1 MKHLARLRPSPA
13 MVVACLALT
22 VALGGTSY
30 AAIKLPK
37 NSVGTK
43 QLKRNAV
50 TGPKVKASAITSPKV
65 ANDSLTGAD
74 INEASLGTVPSATN
88 ATNATNAT
96 SAGNSA
102 NLEGVPA
109 SGYFR
114 YGTTIPSGRT
124 ITGAWGIV
132 DASAGAGELHFTYP
146 SFPLAAPVGLGDA
159 DVNFKAGTP
168 GALDGD
174 AACTGTSAAPTA
186 PAGKV
191 CLYQGGLSNSL
202 ITSLA
207 GFQYDT
213 AADSKY
219 GFGVRAI
226 TSGAGTVVARGSWAY
241 TAP

>member
-1 MKHLARLRPSPA
+1 
-13 MVVACLALT
+13 MVVACIALS

-30 AAIKLPK
+30 AAITLPR

-43 QLKRNAV
+43 QLKKNAV
-50 TGPKVKASAITSPKV
+50 TAVKVRANAITSPKV
-65 ANDSLTGAD
+65 KNNALTGAD
-74 INEASLGTVPSATN
+74 INESTLGTVPKATN

-96 SAGNSA
+96 TAANST
-102 NLEGVPA
+102 NLEGTPA

-114 YGTTIPSGRT
+114 YGTTIPSGKT
-124 ITGAWGIV
+124 VTGAWGIV
-132 DASAGAGELHFTYP
+132 DATAAAGELHFTYE

-168 GALDGD
+168 TALDGD
-174 AACTGTSAAPTA
+174 ATCLGTSAAPTA

-191 CLYQGGLSNSL
+191 CLYQGGLSNSNV
-202 ITSLA
+202 TSLA

-213 AADSKY
+213 ATDSKY

>member
-1 MKHLARLRPSPA
+1 
-13 MVVACLALT
+13 MVVACIALS
-22 VALGGTSY
+22 VALGGTSV
-30 AAIKLPK
+30 AAIQALPR
-37 NSVGTK
+37 NSVGAK

-50 TGPKVKASAITSPKV
+50 TNVKIKANAVNGAKV
-65 ANDSLTGAD
+65 ANNSIRGAD
-74 INEASLGTVPSATN
+74 VLESSLAQVPSAASAASATTAGSATTATTASN
-88 ATNATNAT
+88 AL
-96 SAGNSA
+96 
-102 NLEGVPA
+102 NLEGTPA

-124 ITGAWGIV
+124 VAGAWGIV
-132 DASAGAGELHFTYP
+132 DDSAAAGEFHFTYE
-146 SFPLAAPVGLGDA
+146 SFPLAAPVGLADA

-191 CLYQGGLSNSL
+191 CLYPSGLPNAL

-213 AADSKY
+213 AADSKF